1 MTQEGQSAK
10 AEPRLAKRLKRGIAD
25 GVLDYNGREET
36 LGVWM
41 TKAYW
46 KELLA
51 VLEASAPPAAER
63 TALKALR
70 GLVEANLYDLRTSLQ
85 EYSTKNRKLKMERAI
100 QENEWFLSKID
111 AQERAGEP

>member
-1 MTQEGQSAK
+1 MTPAGESAK
-10 AEPRLAKRLKRGIAD
+10 AKPTSEAAPRLAKRLKRGIAD

-51 VLEASAPPAAER
+51 ALEAPPAAER
-63 TALKALR
+63 TALKERILALPIEWDEKR
-70 GLVEANLYDLRTSLQ
+70 GYHLDEKDVA
-85 EYSTKNRKLKMERAI
+85 KA
-100 QENEWFLSKID
+100 ID
-111 AQERAGEP
+111 AQGVER

>member
-1 MTQEGQSAK
+1 MTAGQSAK

-63 TALKALR
+63 TALKKLK
-70 GLVEANLYDLRTSLQ
+70 GLVEMNLYDLRT
-85 EYSTKNRKLKMERAI
+85 YRKLTIGRAI
-100 QENEWFLSKID
+100 QENEWFLSEID
-111 AQERAGEP
+111 ASEGTKSE